1 MAKRISAVLL
11 LLCSLT
17 ACVSDTPYLD
27 SKFGQALQEGISAQ
41 TINTQTSSPD
51 DQLYARE
58 LKKSTDSYMTGG
70 TATPALQ
77 GVSGQGS
84 GSSSAR

>member
-1 MAKRISAVLL
+1 MAKRISAVFM

-27 SKFGQALQEGISAQ
+27 SKFGQALQEGLSAQ
-41 TINTQTSSPD
+41 TLNTQTSSRD
-51 DQLYARE
+51 DQLFARE
-58 LKKSTDSYMTGG
+58 LIKGTNSYMTGG
-70 TATPALQ
+70 AATPALQ

-84 GSSSAR
+84 GSSSGR